1 MYNKYKDKGLK
12 IISVSLDRDKNQW
25 IQAINDDGLYWDAHV
40 SNLMFWKD
48 PIAVLY
54 KVNAIPAT
62 FLLDENGKIIEK
74 NLRGI
79 QLQNKISEL
88 LN

>member
-1 MYNKYKDKGLK
+1 
-12 IISVSLDRDKNQW
+12 
-25 IQAINDDGLYWDAHV
+25 
-40 SNLMFWKD
+40 MFLKD

-79 QLQNKISEL
+79 QLENKISQL

>member
-1 MYNKYKDKGLK
+1 MYNKYKNKGLQ
-12 IISVSLDRDKNQW
+12 IISVSLDRDKNKW
-25 IQAINDDGLYWDAHV
+25 IKAINDDGLFWDEHV

-54 KVNAIPAT
+54 KINAIPAT
-62 FLLDENGKIIEK
+62 FLLDSNGIIIEK

-79 QLQNKISEL
+79 QLENKIQKL
-88 LN
+88 LE